1 METKVCNKCGRE
13 LPLEAFGKCVRNADG
28 LLSSCKECINAYNRT
43 ARSRRLLG
51 GGVTESKE
59 NPDLAMFTTK
69 VLLDEIK
76 ARGYSG
82 TLEYKKTIRI

>member
-1 METKVCNKCGRE
+1 MQGVYQCLQSHCSLT
-13 LPLEAFGKCVRNADG
+13 PLIR
-28 LLSSCKECINAYNRT
+28 
-43 ARSRRLLG
+43 

>member
-1 METKVCNKCGRE
+1 MLTI
-13 LPLEAFGKCVRNADG
+13 A
-28 LLSSCKECINAYNRT
+28 LLAH
-43 ARSRRLLG
+43 AAHW
-51 GGVTESKE
+51 GGVTENKE